1 MTTTTLAPP
10 PPPPVTPWRRLQA
23 SLYRH
28 RTTQVLLLL
37 APPSAWFGIVYLGSL
52 VILFISAFWYLD
64 PSTSAIKHDFT
75 IRNFEQIVTVPVYR
89 TIVLRTAGVALA
101 VTLLDVVLALPIA
114 YFMARV
120 ATGRKRA
127 LLFAAVLLPL
137 WTSYLVRVFAWRTIL
152 SKGGPVDWLF
162 AQLGLPGMTL
172 YNTEIA
178 TVIVFTYLWL
188 PYMILPIYA
197 GLERIP
203 SSLLEASADL
213 GARNAT
219 TFRRV
224 VWPLALP
231 SIAAGSIFTF
241 SLTLGDYIT
250 PQLVSNT
257 QFIGNVVYD
266 SQGVAGNVPFAA
278 AFATIPVLIMG
289 VYLLVM
295 RRLGAFNAL

>member
-1 MTTTTLAPP
+1 MTTATRTPP
-10 PPPPVTPWRRLQA
+10 PPPPATPWRHLQA

-28 RTTQVLLLL
+28 RATQILLLL
-37 APPSAWFGIVYLGSL
+37 APPAGWFGVVYLGSL

-64 PSTSAIKHDFT
+64 PLTSAVKHDFT
-75 IRNFEQIVTVPVYR
+75 LKNFEQIVTVPVYR
-89 TIVLRTAGVALA
+89 TIILRTVIVAA
-101 VTLLDVVLALPIA
+101 IVTLLDIALAFPIA

-120 ATGRKRA
+120 AHGRTRA
-127 LLFAAVLLPL
+127 ILFAAVLLPL
-137 WTSYLVRVFAWRTIL
+137 WTSYLVRIFAWKTIL
-152 SKGGPVDWLF
+152 STGGPVDWLL
-162 AQLGLPGMTL
+162 ARLGMPGASL
-172 YNTEIA
+172 NNTEIA
-178 TVIVFTYLWL
+178 MVIVFTYLWL
-188 PYMILPIYA
+188 PYMVLPIYA

-213 GARNAT
+213 GARNAM

-231 SIAAGSIFTF
+231 AVAAGSIFTF

-250 PQLVSNT
+250 PQLISNT

-289 VYLLVM
+289 IYLLLM
-295 RRLGAFNAL
+295 RRLGALDAL

>member
-1 MTTTTLAPP
+1 MTTATRTPP
-10 PPPPVTPWRRLQA
+10 PPPPATAWRRLQA

-28 RTTQVLLLL
+28 RATQILLLL
-37 APPSAWFGIVYLGSL
+37 APPAGWFGVVYLGSL

-64 PSTSAIKHDFT
+64 PLTSAIKHDFT
-75 IRNFEQIVTVPVYR
+75 LKNFEQIVTVPVYR
-89 TIVLRTAGVALA
+89 TIILRTVIVAA
-101 VTLLDVVLALPIA
+101 IVTLLDIALAFPIA

-120 ATGRKRA
+120 AHGRTRA
-127 LLFAAVLLPL
+127 ILFAAVLLPL
-137 WTSYLVRVFAWRTIL
+137 WTSYLVRIFAWKTIL
-152 SKGGPVDWLF
+152 STGGPVDWLL
-162 AQLGLPGMTL
+162 AQLGMPGASL

-178 TVIVFTYLWL
+178 MVIVFTYLWL
-188 PYMILPIYA
+188 PYMVLPIYA

-213 GARNAT
+213 GARNAM

-231 SIAAGSIFTF
+231 AVAAGSIFTF

-250 PQLVSNT
+250 PQLISNT

-289 VYLLVM
+289 IYLLLM
-295 RRLGAFNAL
+295 RRLGALDAL